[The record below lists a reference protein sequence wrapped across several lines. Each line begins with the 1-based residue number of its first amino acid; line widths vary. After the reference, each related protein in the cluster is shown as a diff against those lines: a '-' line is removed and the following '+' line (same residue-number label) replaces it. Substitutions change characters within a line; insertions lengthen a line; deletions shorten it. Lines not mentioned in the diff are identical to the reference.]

1 MFHLVVSFSIMRA
14 AALSI
19 LVFYKNNLQKCIE
32 KCKPAVTFAVIGF
45 CLPLHFWKKLLKLE
59 TISNPGSNVAC
70 FHMQCTSNC

>member
-32 KCKPAVTFAVIGF
+32 KWKPAAVIR
-45 CLPLHFWKKLLKLE
+45 LLFVFALLE
-59 TISNPGSNVAC
+59 EASEAWDSN
-70 FHMQCTSNC
+70 

>member
-32 KCKPAVTFAVIGF
+32 KWKPAAVIR
-45 CLPLHFWKKLLKLE
+45 LLFVFALLE
-59 TISNPGSNVAC
+59 EASEA
-70 FHMQCTSNC
+70 

>member
-32 KCKPAVTFAVIGF
+32 KWKPAAVIGY
-45 CLPLHFWKKLLKLE
+45 CLSLHFWKKLLKLE
-59 TISNPGSNVAC
+59 TV
-70 FHMQCTSNC
+70 TK